1 MNAHP
6 SFPRSG
12 SVPLARVVPPDGPL
26 GPLTLLRTVVRNPIE
41 AWPRDVF
48 HEPLLPTTFLG
59 RSSLF
64 VMDPALVRAVLVDQ
78 ADSFEKSEA
87 FRRSLSPALGDAILT
102 ADGARWRW
110 QRRAAAP
117 IFRNERIRG
126 FLPAMVTAA
135 EQMRDRLTALPP
147 AAEIDLSA
155 ELMRTTF
162 DIIVETML
170 SGHGR
175 IDVARVAQGVTD
187 YLESTS
193 WVFAL
198 TLAGAPAWMPYPGR
212 RRAETAKHYLRDE
225 LARLVAEGRR
235 AGIGGEGGLPGDGGP
250 QGRNDLLS
258 LLLAAHDPET
268 GQAMDDTDVADNL
281 LTFITAG
288 HETTALALTWTL
300 YILAQ
305 HPEAEAAVCEEVR
318 TVLGDRAPSAED
330 IDALTY
336 TRQVVQEAMR
346 LYPPAPVVV
355 RAALTDLDLGGH
367 RILAGTPITIPI
379 YAIHRHARLW
389 EEPDRFDPRR
399 FAPEAVKTRD
409 RYAYLPFGAGPRI
422 CIGLS
427 FAMMEAVAIL
437 AVLVRDLRFRLRPG
451 FVPTLKQRI
460 TLRPAEGMP
469 MRIGRR

>member
-12 SVPLARVVPPDGPL
+12 AVPLARVVPPAGPL
-26 GPLTLLRTVVRNPIE
+26 GTLALLRTVVRNPIE
-41 AWPRDVF
+41 AWPREVF

-59 RSSLF
+59 RASLF

-78 ADSFEKSEA
+78 ADGFEKSEA

-126 FLPAMVTAA
+126 FLPAMVGAA
-135 EQMRDRLTALPP
+135 ERMRDRLAALP
-147 AAEIDLSA
+147 ASAEVDLSA

-175 IDVARVAQGVTD
+175 IDVARVAKGVTD

-235 AGIGGEGGLPGDGGP
+235 DGTEG
-250 QGRNDLLS
+250 RSDLLS
-258 LLLAAHDPET
+258 LLLTARDPET
-268 GQAMDDTDVADNL
+268 GRAMDDTDVADNL
-281 LTFITAG
+281 LTFVTAG
-288 HETTALALTWTL
+288 HETTALALTWAL
-300 YILAQ
+300 YILAL
-305 HPEAEAAVCEEVR
+305 HPETEAAVAEEVR
-318 TVLGDRAPSAED
+318 TVVGDGAPTAD
-330 IDALTY
+330 DVDALTY
-336 TRQVVQEAMR
+336 TRQVIQEAMR

-355 RAALTDLDLGGH
+355 RAALDDLDLGGH
-367 RILAGTPITIPI
+367 RILKGTPITIPI

-389 EEPDRFDPRR
+389 NEPDRFDPAR
-399 FAPEAVKTRD
+399 FAPEAAKARD
-409 RYAYLPFGAGPRI
+409 RYSYLPFGAGPRI

-469 MRIGRR
+469 MRVGRR